1 MSSMLK
7 KFKKN
12 KMIDIKM
19 SMRFSCLK
27 CGFEKVIAKEIMDN
41 IDPKDFK
48 DNIIFKCPNCNIRMY
63 PITVEVDY

>member
-19 SMRFSCLK
+19 SMRFSCPK
-27 CGFEKVIAKEIMDN
+27 CGFEKVIAKDVMDN
-41 IDPKDFK
+41 INDKDFN
-48 DNIIFKCPNCNIRMY
+48 DNIIFKCSNCNIRMY
-63 PITVEVDY
+63 PIAVEVDY

>member
-1 MSSMLK
+1 MSML
-7 KFKKN
+7 
-12 KMIDIKM
+12 
-19 SMRFSCLK
+19 FSCLK